1 MLLSWLALAP
11 LSLAGAPA
19 APSAPPPPPTAAH
32 AAVPAAPEAN
42 LAIPAVDP
50 YSGFWAETLPNGMR
64 VSILAD
70 PDAPIVATQTWVRV
84 GSAHEAPN
92 ELGFAHL
99 FEHLMFGATTNHPAE
114 AYSRLHTVNGGDEN
128 AYTAWDNTVYVSTI
142 PPALHDQVLQ
152 LEADRFKNLILDQ
165 ENLDNEKKI
174 VTEELRLR
182 TENNPMSR
190 VLITGVSA
198 LFEGHPY
205 GHFPSGTKE
214 QIAAADLE
222 LTRKFYAGYYRPSNL
237 QLVIV
242 GPVDGPATMARVR
255 ELYTDTTGEALKPP
269 DVPPLI
275 GHDFPDRLILKED
288 IPPVKVSA
296 LIFPLPPSSDPTYP
310 AAMLMRKML
319 TGGEVDRFRQI
330 LVEDQGKAMEAMTV
344 DADLRAGG
352 ILAFAS
358 VNLPTRSQRK
368 ALKQLHGALDELS
381 EMGWANE
388 ANLETARRFLLRDEL
403 ERQYSVEAQADA
415 IGNAWSWRGDE
426 QLALG
431 ADVAALQKVT
441 LADVVAVWN
450 TYVKSATPTEIVVKK
465 GKPE

>member
-1 MLLSWLALAP
+1 MLPIWLALAP
-11 LSLAGAPA
+11 TGLAAEPAAAAPA
-19 APSAPPPPPTAAH
+19 APAPAPD
-32 AAVPAAPEAN
+32 PA

-50 YSGFWAETLPNGMR
+50 YRGFWAETLPNGMR
-64 VSILAD
+64 VSVLAD

-84 GSAHEAPN
+84 GAAHEAPN

-99 FEHLMFGATTNHPAE
+99 FEHLMFGATANHPAE
-114 AYSRLHTVNGGDEN
+114 AYSRLHTANGGDEN

-152 LEADRFKNLILDQ
+152 LEADRFRNLILDQ

-190 VLITGVSA
+190 VLITGVEA
-198 LFEGHPY
+198 LFAGHPY

-242 GPVDGPATMARVR
+242 GPVDGPATLARVR
-255 ELYTDTTGEALKPP
+255 ELYVDTTGEALAPP
-269 DVPPLI
+269 PVPPLT
-275 GHDFPDRLILKED
+275 GHDLPDRLILKED
-288 IPPVKVSA
+288 IPPVRVAA
-296 LIFPLPPSSDPTYP
+296 LVFPLPPSSDPSY
-310 AAMLMRKML
+310 AAARLMRKML

-330 LVEDQGKAMEAMTV
+330 LVEEQGKALDAMTV
-344 DADLRAGG
+344 DAELRAGG

-368 ALKQLHGALDELS
+368 ALKQLHGALDELNKR
-381 EMGWANE
+381 EWATE
-388 ANLETARRFLLRDEL
+388 ANLETARRFLLREAL

-415 IGNAWSWRGDE
+415 LGTAWSWRGDE

-431 ADVAALQKVT
+431 GDVEALKKVT
-441 LADVVAVWN
+441 LADVL
-450 TYVKSATPTEIVVKK
+450 TYWDTWVQNATPTEIVVSK
-465 GKPE
+465 GKPQ